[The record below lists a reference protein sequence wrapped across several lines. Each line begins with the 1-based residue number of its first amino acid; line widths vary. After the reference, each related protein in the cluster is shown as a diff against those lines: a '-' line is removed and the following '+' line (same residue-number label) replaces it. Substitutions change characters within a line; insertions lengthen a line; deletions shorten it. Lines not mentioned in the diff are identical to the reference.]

1 MKRFALQ
8 AMALIAAVLTTA
20 APSHAQTFPNR
31 PITLIVTFPP
41 GGSADIVARA
51 LEARLSADLGQPIV
65 VENRPGAGGNIGIAA
80 VAKAAPDGYT
90 LGVAAAGVL
99 AVNQHL
105 GRNMGFDPQKD
116 LAPVTLLAVIPF
128 VLVAAEKAPV
138 NGVDSI
144 VALSRG
150 NPDALTIGHGGNG
163 TAMHLS
169 AALFTQMAG
178 VKIPLVAYRGSGPV
192 ANDVLAGHIA
202 LAMLD
207 LPSSLELIR
216 AKRIKAVAVTSTK
229 RLATLPDVPTFA
241 ERGVAGYDSVGWFG
255 LVAPAGTP
263 PAIVARLNGAFVK
276 ALEDRSVAEKISAL
290 GAEPAPTTID
300 AFRDFIATEN
310 GKWRKLIT
318 EAGIKAE

>member
-20 APSHAQTFPNR
+20 CPSQAQTFPSR

-51 LEARLSADLGQPIV
+51 LEARLGGDLGQPIV

-90 LGVAAAGVL
+90 LGIAAAGVL

-105 GRNMGFDPQKD
+105 GRAMGFDPQKD

-128 VLVAAEKAPV
+128 VLVAADKAPV
-138 NGVDSI
+138 ESVDAI
-144 VALSRG
+144 VALSRSS
-150 NPDALTIGHGGNG
+150 PDALTIGHGGNG

-178 VKIPLVAYRGSGPV
+178 AKIPLVAYRGSGPV

-241 ERGVAGYDSVGWFG
+241 ERGVAGYESVGWFG

-263 PAIVARLNGAFVK
+263 PAIVARLNGAFVT
-276 ALEDRSVAEKISAL
+276 ALQDKSVAEKISAQ
-290 GAEPAPTTID
+290 GAEPAPTSVE
-300 AFRDFIATEN
+300 AFRDFIGTEN